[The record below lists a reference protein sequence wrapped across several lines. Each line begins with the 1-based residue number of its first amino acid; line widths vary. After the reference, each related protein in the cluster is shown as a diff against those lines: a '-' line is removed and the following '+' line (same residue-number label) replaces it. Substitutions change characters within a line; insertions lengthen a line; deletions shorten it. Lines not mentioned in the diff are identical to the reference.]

1 MAINPVYFNVEII
14 EGADKSVQC
23 IHALRQV
30 MDRFSGH
37 GELSAGGKDRRAVY
51 AWFVERYNM
60 ELILPPFKLTN
71 K

>member
-1 MAINPVYFNVEII
+1 MATKQESLNVEII
-14 EGADKSVQC
+14 EGADISVQC

-30 MDRFSGH
+30 MDRFSGA
-37 GELSAGGKDRRAVY
+37 GGLSASGKDHRAVY
-51 AWFVERYNM
+51 AWFVERYNT